1 MATVEDHPTPAARER
16 TLPLPL
22 PHAADAL
29 VRRPRAIARGT
40 VDRVDRL
47 AHAPQELLRGAVN
60 STVTVNVDVNVD
72 VDVASRATRA
82 CEEADPAPARG

>member
-1 MATVEDHPTPAARER
+1 MAGAKDDPTIAPER
-16 TLPLPL
+16 TLPLQPI
-22 PHAADAL
+22 AGAL

-40 VDRVDRL
+40 AQRVDRL

-60 STVTVNVDVNVD
+60 SAVTVNVDVYVD

-82 CEEADPAPARG
+82 REGADQAPARG